1 MNTLEF
7 QVLKKGG
14 LVKQAPQP
22 FMQAN
27 YYPAK
32 VRVKG
37 KGYSKLVF
45 GEEQDHDFD
54 STFEIQVR
62 KGDYGEWQAD
72 FDDFD
77 S

>member
-1 MNTLEF
+1 
-7 QVLKKGG
+7 
-14 LVKQAPQP
+14 
-22 FMQAN
+22 MQGN

-37 KGYSKLVF
+37 NGYGKLLF
-45 GEEQDHDFD
+45 GKKQDHDFD

-62 KGDYGEWQAD
+62 KGDYDEWQAD
-72 FDDFD
+72 FDSFN